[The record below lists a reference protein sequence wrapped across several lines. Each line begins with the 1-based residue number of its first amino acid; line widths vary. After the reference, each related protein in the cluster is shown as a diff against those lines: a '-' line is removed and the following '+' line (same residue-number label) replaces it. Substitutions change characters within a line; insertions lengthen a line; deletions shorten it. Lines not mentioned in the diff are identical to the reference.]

1 MLVEVLFKYHTA
13 FVGLLDPTTIG
24 LPTVPAK
31 LNLDT
36 VKVDP
41 AKNCSAA
48 PVDTL
53 KLPLTFKAE
62 VVTNKSFAVPVA

>member
-1 MLVEVLFKYHTA
+1 MLFKYHTA
-13 FVGLLDPTTIG
+13 FVGLLDPSTMR
-24 LPTVPAK
+24 LPDVPAK
-31 LNLDT
+31 LKLLT
-36 VKVDP
+36 VNVEP

-53 KLPLTFKAE
+53 KFPLTFKAD